1 MGTAAVTGGLEEVV
15 IYITKLVMSEIAAKL
30 DKKYSISSKAAKWGE
45 KAGNWVKAQM
55 PHTPLSPPATQV
67 VDTLSKLV

>member
-15 IYITKLVMSEIAAKL
+15 IYITKRVMSEIAAKL

-45 KAGNWVKAQM
+45 KAGNWVKAQI
-55 PHTPLSPPATQV
+55 PHTPLSPPATEV
-67 VDTLSKLV
+67 VDTPSKLA

>member
-1 MGTAAVTGGLEEVV
+1 
-15 IYITKLVMSEIAAKL
+15 MSEIAAKL